1 MRCIEEAKIAKETI
15 TDRVIIT
22 ELETLMMAARDAV
35 KKAVRSLA
43 AELTDVSLLQPDTTN
58 TELTMNSPW
67 SRPIGNTALRT
78 VVNLLHLVDPE
89 NKPNIPKTY
98 RESKQ
103 LNEATHNVWAIRI
116 KKSGSKRRSQTYK
129 RNEFM
134 STAENLAI
142 DSKDR
147 APLATMITNT
157 IGTIPEK

>member
-89 NKPNIPKTY
+89 NTPKDDVFFTPWFGVIRQDDISPLY
-98 RESKQ
+98 RQ
-103 LNEATHNVWAIRI
+103 NRLLIYLCNCI
-116 KKSGSKRRSQTYK
+116 
-129 RNEFM
+129 
-134 STAENLAI
+134 
-142 DSKDR
+142 
-147 APLATMITNT
+147 
-157 IGTIPEK
+157 